1 MNRIISEKEVNTYKI
16 KDLETI
22 IKNNEH
28 IDKEIFKHST
38 YNGRSVI
45 DSKELSEE
53 NKLKLRY
60 YQLLLNEVFQI
71 RQPNRNVIINHLL
84 NVAPYLSKYNSPVI
98 FKFDFSKF
106 FESISIEKVLKK
118 IEMNPQIYTRELVIL
133 SDTFSQFTKMTP
145 GLGIINSFCELLG
158 NEFDHK
164 IKMKFNKKL
173 IIYERYVDDGILI
186 FDSPVEEEYIKESIL
201 NVAKEHFGSSISF
214 NTEKTKYIDFS
225 AYSASK
231 PEEVPF
237 DYLGYCFIYTINN
250 SGSKFK
256 FGIAN
261 NKIKK
266 EKGRIREIVE
276 SFKQTLNLELLKIR
290 IDNYYKR
297 LVYFGATIGNN
308 HVWQVRGISDSYKEA
323 VKLYTLE
330 NKNFSSKVLND
341 ETKKLLTGE
350 VFLSIFDETFTSIN
364 DFNIQERK
372 IINRAKNMIHNY
384 YKNNKFISNLYK
396 NKAIILNE
404 RIGYEKVHLKKVISI
419 VDDSL
424 IKDVDDYNEL
434 IKIYLKNIYY
444 IKKK

>member
-1 MNRIISEKEVNTYKI
+1 MNRIINEKEIDTYKI

-22 IKNNEH
+22 VENNEH
-28 IDKEIFKHST
+28 IDKKTFKYST
-38 YNGRSVI
+38 YKGRSVI
-45 DSKELSEE
+45 NSKELSEE

-118 IEMNPQIYTRELVIL
+118 IEMNPQIYTRELVVL
-133 SDTFSQFTKMTP
+133 SKIFSQFTKTTP

-158 NEFDHK
+158 NEFDHEIK
-164 IKMKFNKKL
+164 IKFNKKL

-201 NVAKEHFGSSISF
+201 KIAKEYFGSSISF

-225 AYSASK
+225 AYIDPKSK
-231 PEEVPF
+231 EVSF
-237 DYLGYCFIYTINN
+237 DFLGYCFIYMINN

-256 FGIAN
+256 FGIATT
-261 NKIKK
+261 KIEK
-266 EKGRIREIVE
+266 EKGRIKEIVE

-297 LVYFGATIGNN
+297 LVYFGATTGNK

-323 VKLYTLE
+323 VKLYTLDD
-330 NKNFSSKVLND
+330 KKFSSKFLND

-350 VFLSIFDETFTSIN
+350 FFLSIFNETFTNIN
-364 DFNIQERK
+364 DFEVQERK
-372 IINRAKNMIHNY
+372 IIKRARHTINNY